1 MKNWIVPSNDSTFR
15 IGDAIE
21 AQGGLV
27 DWRQSNNFAVG
38 DIVFIYISKPFH
50 SIRYKMEVI
59 KVWIDEDAHFDQERF
74 WTDKATYYSGLGMYR
89 YVRFK
94 LLETYTDDILS
105 LHHLHEHGLRGNL
118 QGVQSCPTELQEF
131 LLNPYQTVND
141 DVYDVDYP
149 EDDEELYEGA
159 VVKVLA
165 NKYERNQKAR
175 KECVAKKGY
184 KCSVCGLD
192 FEETYG
198 EQGKDFIHV
207 HHVVPISSIGKEYK
221 LNVDTDLVPV
231 CPNCHYMLHRANPPY
246 TVHQLKEY
254 LIEQNYGSPLMAAD
268 PEPEYNKPADLIV
281 GVVKPDNVVDFKS
294 NEAQMYYFGRKF
306 PSKYNLKQIR
316 YFSPYY
322 EGGIRGYYDVKA
334 VRTARKSEIVEAPD
348 DADSK
353 DIRIVLDL
361 GQYHKMSET
370 PQKVHLAYYS
380 YAFLSLADAFIDSGN
395 GK

>member
-1 MKNWIVPSNDSTFR
+1 MKYWLVPSNENTFSLSK
-15 IGDAIE
+15 AIE
-21 AQGGLV
+21 AQDGLV
-27 DWRQSNNFAVG
+27 DWRQSNNFDVG
-38 DIVFIYISKPFH
+38 DMVFVYIAKPYQ
-50 SIRYKMEVI
+50 SIRYRMEVV
-59 KVWIDEDAHFDQERF
+59 KVRLDEEEHFDQERF
-74 WTDKATYYSGLGMYR
+74 WKDKDIYYSGLGMYQ

-94 LLETYTDDILS
+94 LIETYIDDILS

-118 QGVQSCPTELQEF
+118 QGVQRCPAELLEF
-131 LLNPYQTVND
+131 LLNPYQKVND

-198 EQGKDFIHV
+198 EKGKDFIHV

-246 TVHQLKEY
+246 TVYQLKEY
-254 LIEQNYGSPLMAAD
+254 LIEQNYGSPLMAA
-268 PEPEYNKPADLIV
+268 EPKQEYNKTADLIV
-281 GVVKPDNVVDFKS
+281 GVVRPDSVEKFKS

-306 PSKYNLKQIR
+306 PSKYNLNQIR
-316 YFSPYY
+316 YFAPYY
-322 EGGIRGYYDVKA
+322 DGGIRGYYDVKG
-334 VRTARKSEIVEAPD
+334 VRTARKSEFVEEPD
-348 DADSK
+348 DSDSK

-361 GQYHKMSET
+361 GRYHKMLDI

-380 YAFLSLADAFIDSGN
+380 YAFLSLTDVF
-395 GK
+395 K